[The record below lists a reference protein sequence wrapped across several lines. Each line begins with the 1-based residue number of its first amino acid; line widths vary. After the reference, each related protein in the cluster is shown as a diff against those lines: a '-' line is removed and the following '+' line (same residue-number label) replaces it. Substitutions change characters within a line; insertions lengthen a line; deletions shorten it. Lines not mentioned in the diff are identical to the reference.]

1 MDLLIVLVVVAL
13 GLLPIVLVCG
23 FAGCTSFGS
32 EVPSTPSP
40 PNAPEDLSA
49 TAVSTTQIDLM
60 WTDKS
65 AGTAAFRIQRQMNK
79 PGGTIEDLPG
89 DAPATPP
96 PFHDA
101 SLQPGT
107 SYSYRV
113 RAVVP
118 GTNIV
123 SVLTSNWATA
133 VTFQPT
139 PPPPPPAWQL
149 SYNVPLTADDGD
161 FRGDCLVQRIDKAKL
176 ASGGSRV
183 QLTLRGSLNTTLAID
198 RIFIS
203 QPEVPGAPG
212 NPMPNLYDSASDLK
226 EVRPAGVVLRPALNP
241 TQPNPI
247 TLDPFDY
254 ALDNTRDL
262 IVAMNINAAAGA
274 GRKAT
279 VPGSTLHVKTDLR
292 EAEKAN
298 RSAGYLPKPNSVYVV
313 EKLDVWTGPSVAS
326 PPTPVWQTAYSVPL
340 ATDGT
345 DYRGATLV
353 QRIDKAHLSSGG
365 NRVRLT
371 IRAATNGAI
380 LVNRLFI
387 SKAAE
392 PSATNPT
399 PSLWDSALD
408 IKEIRPGGVSLPA
421 SAVVTLD
428 PFDYVLDKTK
438 DLIVAFDVNGTVGA
452 VRRVAVVGPKL
463 FTKPG
468 IQEAQVADRT
478 AGYTL
483 IADTVFLIEKI
494 EVATV

>member
-1 MDLLIVLVVVAL
+1 
-13 GLLPIVLVCG
+13 
-23 FAGCTSFGS
+23 
-32 EVPSTPSP
+32 
-40 PNAPEDLSA
+40 
-49 TAVSTTQIDLM
+49 
-60 WTDKS
+60 
-65 AGTAAFRIQRQMNK
+65 
-79 PGGTIEDLPG
+79 
-89 DAPATPP
+89 
-96 PFHDA
+96 
-101 SLQPGT
+101 
-107 SYSYRV
+107 
-113 RAVVP
+113 
-118 GTNIV
+118 
-123 SVLTSNWATA
+123 
-133 VTFQPT
+133 
-139 PPPPPPAWQL
+139 
-149 SYNVPLTADDGD
+149 
-161 FRGDCLVQRIDKAKL
+161 
-176 ASGGSRV
+176 
-183 QLTLRGSLNTTLAID
+183 
-198 RIFIS
+198 
-203 QPEVPGAPG
+203 
-212 NPMPNLYDSASDLK
+212 
-226 EVRPAGVVLRPALNP
+226 
-241 TQPNPI
+241 
-247 TLDPFDY
+247 
-254 ALDNTRDL
+254 
-262 IVAMNINAAAGA
+262 
-274 GRKAT
+274 
-279 VPGSTLHVKTDLR
+279 
-292 EAEKAN
+292 
-298 RSAGYLPKPNSVYVV
+298 
-313 EKLDVWTGPSVAS
+313 
-326 PPTPVWQTAYSVPL
+326 
-340 ATDGT
+340 
-345 DYRGATLV
+345 V